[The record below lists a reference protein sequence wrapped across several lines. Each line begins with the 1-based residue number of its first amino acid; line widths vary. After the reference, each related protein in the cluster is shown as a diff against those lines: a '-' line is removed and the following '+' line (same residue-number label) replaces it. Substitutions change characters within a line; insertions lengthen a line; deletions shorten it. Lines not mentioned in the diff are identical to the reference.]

1 MKTMNHQSLLP
12 NPSPMPHPLEQKIV
26 ALRRDVRQMAVLY
39 GMCIVSMALLG
50 MIVAWG
56 LLDYLFRFQD
66 RGLRII
72 ASLSVLGVYGW
83 TLYRCVLVMLWRR
96 LSNTALALR
105 VQRQFPQLGDRLVS
119 AIEFLHATEDDPT
132 AGSAALRRAV
142 VDQATA
148 EAKPLNFASVFDWRP
163 LIRVSMMVCVVGIA
177 VSLLVVLNPSASGI
191 AVTRLVHPL
200 GNTAWPRANHL
211 AIRQPATRVA
221 RGRAFQIEVIDA
233 LGARLPPEVRIH
245 YRFDGADARA
255 VEETEPMQYVD
266 GAMTTRRDNVLRPFS
281 YRVEGGDD
289 QSMPWLDVQ
298 VVEPPAVE
306 SLSVRLIPPAYTGWS
321 PTPAER
327 HIRALAGTRVQ
338 IAGKTAQP
346 LRSAVLCLEEET
358 KVPARLGDDGCTFTV
373 DFTVEKSGSYW
384 FELTDR
390 EGLRGGDN
398 DRWEIRAVPDS
409 PPTVSIEQ
417 PTANLFVT
425 PQAVV
430 SIRVAA
436 VDDLAVRDV
445 ALLFRRPDSEQ
456 EKLPSPGTD
465 RRLVGRGAGGEGSS
479 EEQLPLWA
487 SAVVSRHNLLPEG
500 AEGDRRVVDYRWD
513 LGPLELKPGTQVTF
527 HATAADYLPQTGKSD
542 PRSFSVI
549 TAEELQNRIAGREKI
564 ILAELERALRIERGC
579 RVQVESLGARLAEP
593 RPLGRAEV
601 DQLQAVEHNQR
612 EADQVLT
619 SRGEGVLMHILA
631 LLAELENNR
640 LQSDDAQ
647 PRMSALLEE
656 IDRLGQQRLPVIGR
670 ELSAAVKTGQV
681 ALEGQGGA
689 TRSDGKIAASL
700 AAAGKHQDAVIVSI
714 ERMIGQLARWDSYRT
729 FPREIGQLLRDQEDA
744 ARRTSELGRR
754 TLTQELRDLSPQD
767 VADLKAV
774 AGRQLELARLLDRIL
789 QKMAQAGG
797 ELRENDP
804 STASTIAGALDQA
817 RRLGVSGQMRSAG
830 QRIQR
835 NQIGQAAAGQ
845 KQIGRDL
852 REVLDILT
860 AANQSEPTIS
870 RTPTGAAQPK
880 PSTSDGQPSGE
891 GPDISG
897 SPRPAGDG
905 KVHKPD
911 MDEMRAVMKRL
922 WGELPEHAR
931 QQMLQSPVEEFPPK
945 YELLIEQYFRKLAEE
960 KGK

>member
-1 MKTMNHQSLLP
+1 
-12 NPSPMPHPLEQKIV
+12 
-26 ALRRDVRQMAVLY
+26 
-39 GMCIVSMALLG
+39 
-50 MIVAWG
+50 
-56 LLDYLFRFQD
+56 
-66 RGLRII
+66 
-72 ASLSVLGVYGW
+72 
-83 TLYRCVLVMLWRR
+83 
-96 LSNTALALR
+96 
-105 VQRQFPQLGDRLVS
+105 
-119 AIEFLHATEDDPT
+119 
-132 AGSAALRRAV
+132 
-142 VDQATA
+142 
-148 EAKPLNFASVFDWRP
+148 
-163 LIRVSMMVCVVGIA
+163 
-177 VSLLVVLNPSASGI
+177 
-191 AVTRLVHPL
+191 
-200 GNTAWPRANHL
+200 
-211 AIRQPATRVA
+211 
-221 RGRAFQIEVIDA
+221 
-233 LGARLPPEVRIH
+233 
-245 YRFDGADARA
+245 
-255 VEETEPMQYVD
+255 MQYVD

-601 DQLQAVEHNQR
+601 DQLQAVEHKLR

-631 LLAELENNR
+631 
-640 LQSDDAQ
+640 
-647 PRMSALLEE
+647 
-656 IDRLGQQRLPVIGR
+656 
-670 ELSAAVKTGQV
+670 
-681 ALEGQGGA
+681 
-689 TRSDGKIAASL
+689 
-700 AAAGKHQDAVIVSI
+700 
-714 ERMIGQLARWDSYRT
+714 
-729 FPREIGQLLRDQEDA
+729 
-744 ARRTSELGRR
+744 
-754 TLTQELRDLSPQD
+754 
-767 VADLKAV
+767 
-774 AGRQLELARLLDRIL
+774 AGRVGKQSPPE
-789 QKMAQAGG
+789 
-797 ELRENDP
+797 
-804 STASTIAGALDQA
+804 
-817 RRLGVSGQMRSAG
+817 RR
-830 QRIQR
+830 
-835 NQIGQAAAGQ
+835 
-845 KQIGRDL
+845 
-852 REVLDILT
+852 
-860 AANQSEPTIS
+860 
-870 RTPTGAAQPK
+870 
-880 PSTSDGQPSGE
+880 
-891 GPDISG
+891 
-897 SPRPAGDG
+897 RPAGCR
-905 KVHKPD
+905 PCW
-911 MDEMRAVMKRL
+911 KRST
-922 WGELPEHAR
+922 GSASSACR
-931 QQMLQSPVEEFPPK
+931 
-945 YELLIEQYFRKLAEE
+945 
-960 KGK
+960 